1 MRANG
6 AAVQSAVV
14 PSRRTGIIVIAA
26 MLAASGL
33 AFLRAEQLKLER
45 SPVGS
50 THLQK
55 YFSTTCTP
63 LHPRTRCRSH
73 SALLR
78 FRLRKAGRVALAIV
92 STSGATIDRLTP
104 AAGRRLPQG
113 PVAMRWD
120 GRTDAGA
127 QAPQGTYHL
136 RVHLLSLGRTITIP
150 DPIELDLTAPAVTL
164 LSRPARSPSATA
176 RASRRSSS
184 CGRRGRARTRAA
196 PRSSAAGRGSSTSTT
211 RKLAGA
217 AGAVHA
223 RRRRPGGNASAP
235 SGREPPPAGVTES
248 AAMTDRAA
256 AQ

>member
-1 MRANG
+1 VRANG

-63 LHPRTRCRSH
+63 LHPHTRCRSH

-78 FRLRKAGRVALAIV
+78 FRLRKAGRVSLAIV

-150 DPIELDLTAPAVTL
+150 DPVELDLTAPAVTL
-164 LSRPARSPSATA
+164 LSPRGTPPIRYRTSEPAIVLVRATGTGA
-176 RASRRSSS
+176 DA
-184 CGRRGRARTRAA
+184 GRAALFRGHG
-196 PRSSAAGRGSSTSTT
+196 GRVHFRHT
-211 RKLAGA
+211 KLAGA
-217 AGAVHA
+217 PVTVTLVAVDRAGN
-223 RRRRPGGNASAP
+223 RSAP
-235 SGREPPPAGVTES
+235 VAAGSFRLPA
-248 AAMTDRAA
+248 
-256 AQ
+256 